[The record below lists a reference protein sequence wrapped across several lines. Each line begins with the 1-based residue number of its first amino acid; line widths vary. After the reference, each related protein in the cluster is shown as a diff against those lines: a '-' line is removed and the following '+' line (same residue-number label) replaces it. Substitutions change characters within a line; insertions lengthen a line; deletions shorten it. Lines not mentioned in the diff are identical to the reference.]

1 VITRDPVELAAW
13 VWARW
18 IQREIPGNIEPS
30 DARQGAAI
38 LNAQLVPDGIFKNV
52 SKKSNSE
59 ACEFLCGDSGG
70 WSIMSTIALCL
81 LLLLVVRKPH
91 RAPKVKD

>member
-18 IQREIPGNIEPS
+18 IQREIPGNIEPL
-30 DARQGAAI
+30 DAGQGAAI

-52 SKKSNSE
+52 SKNRIQK
-59 ACEFLCGDSGG
+59 
-70 WSIMSTIALCL
+70 
-81 LLLLVVRKPH
+81 LVNFYVATAEVGR
-91 RAPKVKD
+91 